1 MPGSKVKMKHGKYR
15 LFVSN
20 GFLPNGKQ
28 NRATKVVEAS
38 SDRAADKLLQ
48 EFYLE
53 FCKRPPKINSKLSF
67 ESFSKIWMERHERF
81 LSPNT
86 QYGDLNILKNRLIPY
101 FGSANVSKI
110 NAAQV
115 IAFVDEINT
124 HKERLDRRKGK
135 LSAASIY
142 AIFKLLRSMLNKAQ
156 EWGYIA
162 SNPCN
167 EIPKDK
173 IPKKIYDCPAI
184 MEYEQLEK
192 FLQKLFSLS
201 ENPTNTKHQLF
212 LYLSLID
219 GGRRGEHVA
228 LTWDDIDFDQKTII
242 ISKGTYEENG
252 VTKVKTTKSG
262 KFRVAYFDDFALELL
277 KKHKMYQDKWLKK
290 YNLTNPDQY
299 VFLKTRIDRVEMPT
313 RAMFGH
319 WLTAFLKKNGMAHIG
334 IHGFRRMAASYA
346 LCNHVPLTAVKDM
359 LGHSDVAT
367 TNKYLRNLERARRDG
382 VKTMSNVFQDMMKK
396 DDKNN
401 E

>member
-1 MPGSKVKMKHGKYR
+1 MTGSKVRMKNGKYR

-38 SDRAADKLLQ
+38 SDRDADKLLQ

-101 FGSANVSKI
+101 FGSVNVSKI

-124 HKERLDRRKGK
+124 HKERLDSRKGK
-135 LSAASIY
+135 LSAASVY

-156 EWGYIA
+156 QWGYIA

-173 IPKKIYDCPAI
+173 IA
-184 MEYEQLEK
+184 
-192 FLQKLFSLS
+192 
-201 ENPTNTKHQLF
+201 
-212 LYLSLID
+212 
-219 GGRRGEHVA
+219 
-228 LTWDDIDFDQKTII
+228 
-242 ISKGTYEENG
+242 
-252 VTKVKTTKSG
+252 
-262 KFRVAYFDDFALELL
+262 
-277 KKHKMYQDKWLKK
+277 KK
-290 YNLTNPDQY
+290 YMIILVLWNMINSKS
-299 VFLKTRIDRVEMPT
+299 FC
-313 RAMFGH
+313 
-319 WLTAFLKKNGMAHIG
+319 KNY
-334 IHGFRRMAASYA
+334 S
-346 LCNHVPLTAVKDM
+346 V
-359 LGHSDVAT
+359 
-367 TNKYLRNLERARRDG
+367 
-382 VKTMSNVFQDMMKK
+382 
-396 DDKNN
+396 
-401 E
+401 